1 MTQSTTFLSFAVP
14 AALLIAGS
22 LFCFQDPGK
31 DKQPKKPAP
40 AAEPDM
46 QDFIDKAG
54 PEHAMLLKDAGT
66 WDAEI
71 QDVDGSKGRAHSIE
85 SHICFQTLR
94 RSLARVSTRATS
106 WGRRSSATSS
116 LDTTHTPRRFLSTW
130 HDITSSQIMI
140 SEGTY
145 DPKTRTLVLKSEML
159 NPMNPTE
166 KVKYVNSTV
175 WKSDDHKIS
184 HHARDPRRRQR
195 VGWNGDGAQAPKVSP
210 SPTTRQRSPFVS
222 DTHSPS
228 IHTRQIY
235 WDPNDMTNPLAPAA
249 TAEHEWFRRHV
260 GEWDAAITATLY
272 PGAQP
277 MEWKGDM
284 TIVLGCG
291 GMWEIMDFRG
301 DMGASPLRGTAS
313 PASTRRNNNTSSV
326 GSTRCR
332 RRFCCFRDPST
343 KPPKR

>member
-66 WDAEI
+66 WDAEFKMWMDPKAEPI
-71 QDVDGSKGRAHSIE
+71 QSKATFVSKPFGDLWLE
-85 SHICFQTLR
+85 SEYKGDFMGTPFVGHEL
-94 RSLARVSTRATS
+94 L
-106 WGRRSSATSS
+106 GYN
-116 LDTTHTPRRFLSTW
+116 THTKKFLSTW

-184 HHARDPRRRQR
+184 
-195 VGWNGDGAQAPKVSP
+195 
-210 SPTTRQRSPFVS
+210 TTRE
-222 DTHSPS
+222 
-228 IHTRQIY
+228 IHA
-235 WDPNDMTNPLAPAA
+235 D
-249 TAEHEWFRRHV
+249 
-260 GEWDAAITATLY
+260 GKEWD
-272 PGAQP
+272 GMV
-277 MEWKGDM
+277 MELK
-284 TIVLGCG
+284 
-291 GMWEIMDFRG
+291 
-301 DMGASPLRGTAS
+301 
-313 PASTRRNNNTSSV
+313 RR
-326 GSTRCR
+326 
-332 RRFCCFRDPST
+332 
-343 KPPKR
+343 K